1 MAKLNAEVANSKTT
15 NDSKHLALKI
25 PSKWENFAHNGLICF
40 FQHNYIPTFEQ
51 WLWDR
56 VCVLSTWFGDICG
69 IERTFVCFTKSHEHF
84 ISNSI
89 RCGCLRTDQCNI
101 ACSKAAININ
111 ALAIDRRPPCEAAT
125 NCAVW
130 SPPCESAGAAA
141 ISILFLDT
149 LCSKKWYDM
158 PHIGC
163 GIHSLQC
170 STIPRIGR
178 HLAGY
183 S

>member
-1 MAKLNAEVANSKTT
+1 MS
-15 NDSKHLALKI
+15 HRLKI
-25 PSKWENFAHNGLICF
+25 PSKWEDFAHNGLICF

-69 IERTFVCFTKSHEHF
+69 SRKDFCMFYKRSRSL
-84 ISNSI
+84 ISNYI
-89 RCGCLRTDQCNI
+89 RCGCLRTDQS
-101 ACSKAAININ
+101 CSKQKCTGNWPP
-111 ALAIDRRPPCEAAT
+111 PPCEAAT

-141 ISILFLDT
+141 IFSKLFLDT

-163 GIHSLQC
+163 GIHSLQW

-178 HLAGY
+178 HSAGY

>member
-1 MAKLNAEVANSKTT
+1 M
-15 NDSKHLALKI
+15 LKI

-69 IERTFVCFTKSHEHF
+69 SRRDFCMFYKRSGPL

-101 ACSKAAININ
+101 ACPKAAVNRN
-111 ALAIDRRPPCEAAT
+111 ELAIDRRPPCEAAT

-130 SPPCESAGAAA
+130 SLPCESAGAATVCFL
-141 ISILFLDT
+141 ILCDQRSGVVFIRF
-149 LCSKKWYDM
+149 S
-158 PHIGC
+158 G
-163 GIHSLQC
+163 
-170 STIPRIGR
+170 PRFPVLVDIRLVAVNR
-178 HLAGY
+178 HARVLY
-183 S
+183 KLNTR